1 MDFLPGAAAFAGSEM
16 LLVIV
21 AHFGGKTGNVIAPA
35 GQDFAHDGI
44 DALAH
49 NTTDQLTGGLVA
61 MLLPVPPI
69 KPGYEGVSGG
79 PPGPFRRPL
88 SPLLVVVALGKVR
101 QYDVGCTSII
111 VLGEEIREGLI
122 GEVPYAAH
130 HPLLDRPGV
139 RSAAQHFKVV

>member
-1 MDFLPGAAAFAGSEM
+1 MDFLPGATAFAGSEM

-49 NTTDQLTGGLVA
+49 NTTDQPTAGLIA

-88 SPLLVVVALGKVR
+88 SPLLGGCCSRKGAPIRCRLHFHHSPGRRNPRGPHWRGALRG
-101 QYDVGCTSII
+101 SS
-111 VLGEEIREGLI
+111 
-122 GEVPYAAH
+122 PAA
-130 HPLLDRPGV
+130 
-139 RSAAQHFKVV
+139 